1 MARVTC
7 VAGGGGV
14 SGEPAK
20 SMRMSHACFIG
31 KS

>member
-14 SGEPAK
+14 SGEPVVIITESCA
-20 SMRMSHACFIG
+20 G
-31 KS
+31 GG